1 MNTMVELDNII
12 PKKEFAKFSTPINW
26 KIAPTQ
32 HWAVIGPNGAG
43 KSLLIDILL
52 GKYALQ
58 EGKINY
64 TKKFNHLSD
73 FIKIVAFKN
82 IHALS
87 KTQNSYYQ
95 QRWNKGLEDET
106 PQVKDLLFKNTDLQ
120 WMEYL
125 ISLVGIEDLMEKN
138 IDLLSSG
145 ELRKFLIIQSLS
157 TKPEILIL
165 DNPYIGLDTKA
176 RQVLDQILLNLKNL
190 QNLQVIVLISNIADI
205 SPIITHVLPINNKT
219 LFPSKTSQE
228 FFEDKKLQNELFP
241 HFNYELK
248 KLPYPS
254 NQPKEISYN
263 YALQLNNLNIR
274 YGNRTILKNIS
285 WKVKKGEKWALSGPN
300 GSGKSTLLSV
310 IAADNPQAYANDI
323 LLFDKKRGT
332 GESIWDIKKHMGY
345 ISPEMHLYYQKNVTC
360 LEVVGSGFFDT
371 IGLYRKCDQEQIK
384 VSLQWMEILGIEK
397 LKNSSFLSISTGEQ
411 RLVLLARVF
420 VKNPSLVILDE
431 PLHGLDMN
439 NKFRVLQIIEKFCDP
454 SKALIYVT
462 HYKEELPS
470 LINHELSLTKIQ

>member
-12 PKKEFAKFSTPINW
+12 PKNEFAKFSTPINW

-58 EGKINY
+58 EGKISY
-64 TKKFNHLSD
+64 TKKFNRLSD

-176 RQVLDQILLNLKNL
+176 RQVLDQVLLDLKNL

-219 LFPSKTSQE
+219 LFPSKTSKE
-228 FFEDKKLQNELFP
+228 FLEDKKLQNELFP
-241 HFNYELK
+241 HINYELK

-263 YALQLNNLNIR
+263 YALQLNNINIR

-439 NKFRVLQIIEKFCDP
+439 NKFRVLQIIEKFCDS